1 MLYFVFWIVYLVF
14 GTVYLIFSSFGTV
27 VLVFLMV
34 YRVYRMHCN
43 GVHDKHQQLPS
54 QSTIEGAKYV
64 MWTPPGEEVQAP
76 RRETKIWTVTA
87 WGALRLV
94 ATVNSGRA
102 PA

>member
-1 MLYFVFWIVYLVF
+1 MYLDDVL
-14 GTVYLIFSSFGTV
+14 GIWDG
-27 VLVFLMV
+27 VLVIYYIVLGIFDGAQGASKECIAMALTTNIGS
-34 YRVYRMHCN
+34 C
-43 GVHDKHQQLPS
+43 QPQS
-54 QSTIEGAKYV
+54 QSTIEGPKPV

-94 ATVNSGRA
+94 ATVNSWRA